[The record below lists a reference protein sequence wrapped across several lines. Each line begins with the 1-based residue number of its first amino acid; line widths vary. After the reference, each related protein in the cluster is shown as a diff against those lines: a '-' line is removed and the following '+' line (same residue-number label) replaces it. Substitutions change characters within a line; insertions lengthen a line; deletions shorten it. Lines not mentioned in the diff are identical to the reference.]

1 MKNSIN
7 VKTSQDLKW
16 SLAEQ
21 LISSKKF
28 YATVLLSTALVFTAC
43 EQDTLNPQITSSQKI
58 NEQSIELGASES
70 NIINLYPSIPSV
82 TAFELQQARAAT
94 ARYRDIR
101 NALKDEYIDISVVT
115 ENMGYH
121 YMKVGEVDAIFDYR
135 KPEILIYNKNH
146 EGNFEL
152 VAVEYAIPIPLSIN
166 APKGFSGTADVWN
179 ENHFFGLWL
188 LHTWVWSY
196 NPDGVFNPTNPLV
209 HLH

>member
-179 ENHFFGLWL
+179 ENHLFGLWL

>member
-1 MKNSIN
+1 MKNSTN
-7 VKTSQDLKW
+7 VKTSQNFKR
-16 SLAEQ
+16 SLAAQ
-21 LISSKKF
+21 LFSSKKF
-28 YATVLLSTALVFTAC
+28 YANLLSFTAFVFAAC
-43 EQDTLNPQITSSQKI
+43 EQDTLSPQFTSSQKI
-58 NEQSIELGASES
+58 NEQSIGLSASES
-70 NIINLYPSIPSV
+70 NVINLYPSIPSV

-101 NALKDEYIDISVVT
+101 NAMKDEYIDISVVT

-121 YMKVGEVDAIFDYR
+121 YMKVSEVDAIFDYR

-146 EGNFEL
+146 EGIFEL
-152 VAVEYAIPIPLSIN
+152 VAVEYAIPIPLSTN
-166 APKGFSGTADVWN
+166 APEGFSGTADVWN